1 MIKYTYTQLGST
13 NPLEARASFRGVG
26 VKGGAFAPPYQN
38 LAPLG
43 TYKHEV
49 WEHARLVI
57 PPPKV
62 LFQRQLSP
70 PLDT

>member
-13 NPLEARASFRGVG
+13 NPLEARASFRGI
-26 VKGGAFAPPYQN
+26 GGGRTIGANGGEFVPPYQN

-57 PPPKV
+57 PLPKV
-62 LFQRQLSP
+62 HLKH
-70 PLDT
+70 